1 MARLKIDGEVNGVPE
16 TLRALRRIDPD
27 LRREVP
33 DRIKNAAEIRE
44 MVQTIRNLQPTSPPV
59 SGWARWKTTR
69 YGATTAI
76 RWQPGNIRRQ
86 INVQF
91 RGTRPR
97 GAPAGSWPVL
107 RIRST
112 HGAQSAFEMMGRK
125 NKGRTASGKKL
136 IEAVEKRYG
145 DASRTIWPTVE
156 RYANRVERAIEL
168 SFREYAKTANRRLEP
183 YKGRR

>member
-33 DRIKNAAEIRE
+33 DQIKNAEEVRGL
-44 MVQTIRNLQPTSPPV
+44 VQAIRNKQPSGPPV
-59 SGWARWKTTR
+59 SGWARWKSTR
-69 YGATTAI
+69 YGATKAI

-112 HGAQSAFEMMGRK
+112 HGAQAAFEMMGRESEGK
-125 NKGRTASGKKL
+125 TDSGEIL
-136 IEAVEKRYG
+136 IRAVRARYG
-145 DASRTIWPTVE
+145 HASRTIWPTVE
-156 RYANRVERAIEL
+156 QYANRVERAIET
-168 SFREYAKTANRRLEP
+168 SFRDYAKTANKKLEP
-183 YKGRR
+183 QRRR